1 MIADR
6 SMIFLIFLIVATT
19 IAATC
24 AFTVVPSSFA
34 GVKRC
39 TSVARSSTSPLYVSD
54 ETTSSEADATPE
66 LLPEEEAA
74 RSKRKI
80 ARERHTLFVGN
91 LPFGTSVTV

>member
-1 MIADR
+1 MIAAR
-6 SMIFLIFLIVATT
+6 SMISLIFLIA

-34 GVKRC
+34 GVKRR

-54 ETTSSEADATPE
+54 ETTSSEEDATPE

-80 ARERHTLFVGN
+80 TRERHTLFVGN
-91 LPFGTSVTV
+91 LPFGKSVTS